1 MLPYFAQV
9 EQALRAS
16 FNNPDRAAEYL
27 LNGVALSAMDEQA
40 LEPAAA
46 AVAAAAEPVAPAA
59 VTTAG
64 SVGAAPDLTSA
75 AGIGS
80 RSGGITVPTA
90 GAGDGS
96 DPLAF
101 LRNQPQFLQM
111 RSLIHQNPEFLNA
124 VLQQVYVL
132 RIAEF
137 TRF

>member
-1 MLPYFAQV
+1 MFRQNFQV

-40 LEPAAA
+40 LEPA
-46 AVAAAAEPVAPAA
+46 VSAAAATAAVTTDAAVPA

-64 SVGAAPDLTSA
+64 STGAAPDLTSAA

-80 RSGGITVPTA
+80 RSGGITVPTT
-90 GAGDGS
+90 GDAS

-101 LRNQPQFLQM
+101 LRTQPQFLQM
-111 RSLIHQNPEFLNA
+111 RNLIHQNPEFLNA
-124 VLQQVYVL
+124 VLQQVRAL
-132 RIAEF
+132 